1 MTDSPPTPPPRPVL
15 RDDEP
20 SQQIRLGHECPYRG
34 EIHAL
39 RRLLAYGA
47 EEQAVL
53 GRRRGTLGSWIA
65 GVALAAALSAVAWV
79 YTDGRNQASL
89 NARRDV
95 RIEMLESQAAG
106 SAPAAAQLARVEQRL
121 EGLEQRLG
129 ERLAGIEQRLDRA
142 ETAARP
148 RDRR

>member
-1 MTDSPPTPPPRPVL
+1 MSDSTPPQTPPPHPARG
-15 RDDEP
+15 DEP
-20 SQQIRLGHECPYRG
+20 SQQIPLAHDSPYRG

-53 GRRRGTLGSWIA
+53 GRRRGTLGNWIA
-65 GVALAAALSAVAWV
+65 GVALATAVSSIAWV

-89 NARRDV
+89 DARRDV
-95 RIEMLESQAAG
+95 RLEMLEAQAAD
-106 SAPAAAQLARVEQRL
+106 SAPAATQLARVEQRL

-129 ERLAGIEQRLDRA
+129 ERLVAIERRMERA
-142 ETAARP
+142 DEQQP
-148 RDRR
+148 LRRR